1 MKIIFFGDSLTEG
14 SYGGSYV
21 EAIRERHPG
30 HEIINAG
37 VGGDTVVNLAERL
50 DDAVIDQAPDGV
62 FVMVG
67 GNDAVSWSQPRT
79 RIYYE
84 QAKGVPAGM
93 VTSEMFRQHYRD
105 VLERLHLNFIQTWV
119 GLPPA
124 EYNPA
129 VVETQRQYNRLAA
142 EVARATNTPALDLM
156 PHFAPEVVPERSP
169 IDIGFIQVI
178 GQRTSSGWDDFDT
191 AQKEG
196 GYTYTFDGL
205 HLTPTAAQKM
215 ATLIADFIEF

>member
-21 EAIRERHPG
+21 AAIRERHPD

-50 DDAVIDQAPDGV
+50 DGAVIDHAPDGV

-67 GNDAVSWSQPRT
+67 GNDAVSQSQPRT
-79 RIYYE
+79 RVYYE
-84 QAKGVPAGM
+84 QAKAVPDGV
-93 VTSEMFRQHYRD
+93 VTPEMFGQHYRD

-129 VVETQRQYNRLAA
+129 VVETQRQYNQLAA
-142 EVARATNTPALDLM
+142 EVARTTNTPTLDLM
-156 PHFAPEVVPERSP
+156 PHFTPDNIPDRP
-169 IDIGFIQVI
+169 QIDIGFIQLI
-178 GQRTSSGWDDFDT
+178 GKRTSSGWDDFDA

-215 ATLIADFIEF
+215 AMLIADFIEF